1 MVLYKC
7 RYSLIDL
14 NKTNIKPFKTNKMNK
29 FKTHP
34 QNQYKGIPEQEVNE
48 VLKDFAAFIVLM
60 LITVLG
66 LMFLCTIN

>member
-1 MVLYKC
+1 MNRL
-7 RYSLIDL
+7 
-14 NKTNIKPFKTNKMNK
+14 KTN
-29 FKTHP
+29 P
-34 QNQYKGIPEQEVNE
+34 QNQYKGITEQEVNE

>member
-1 MVLYKC
+1 
-7 RYSLIDL
+7 
-14 NKTNIKPFKTNKMNK
+14 MNK
-29 FKTHP
+29 LKTTP
-34 QNQYKGIPEQEVNE
+34 QNQYTQNEVEQIKQVNE

>member
-1 MVLYKC
+1 
-7 RYSLIDL
+7 
-14 NKTNIKPFKTNKMNK
+14 MNK

-34 QNQYKGIPEQEVNE
+34 QNKYTQNEVEQIEQVNE
-48 VLKDFAAFIVLM
+48 ILKDFAAYIVLM